1 MTDNLSPQMRD
12 NRKLFEEAYSEY
24 KNVWGLVDS
33 YDIWQGRWDA
43 FQRAI
48 KTRTTEDEPEYD
60 TKTINVGDECICCM
74 RVEDGIV
81 TPNPDCHVHGGLHG
95 KNPYNTT
102 EDEPERNNVKY
113 YLCDERKSWRNEIT
127 LQKIEEII
135 AEIKPEGKLPALS
148 EIITILSVRIKL
160 QQED

>member
-1 MTDNLSPQMRD
+1 MDNLSPQMRD

-81 TPNPDCHVHGGLHG
+81 TPNPDCPVHGGLHG

-102 EDEPERNNVKY
+102 EDEPECEHSYQDMPV
-113 YLCDERKSWRNEIT
+113 CVHC
-127 LQKIEEII
+127 
-135 AEIKPEGKLPALS
+135 GKHLPYGG
-148 EIITILSVRIKL
+148 
-160 QQED
+160 